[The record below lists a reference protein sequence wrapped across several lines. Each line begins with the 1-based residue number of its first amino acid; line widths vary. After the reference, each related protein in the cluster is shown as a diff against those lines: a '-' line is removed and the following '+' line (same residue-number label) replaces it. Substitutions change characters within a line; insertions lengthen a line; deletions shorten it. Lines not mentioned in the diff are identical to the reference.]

1 MQIKCND
8 PLNLFTHQVE
18 QYPPVQ
24 DIIQGIRTANHNI
37 TNNLKSLENF
47 IESEKSKEDTIS
59 DWANDLQ
66 PCTCTNTNK
75 KAVFLYVR
83 SQNFMREYLNLPQP
97 NTIKILLGTIDS
109 PGELH
114 TNMKIP
120 ITPFL
125 SNWPI
130 KKL

>member
-47 IESEKSKEDTIS
+47 IESEKSKE
-59 DWANDLQ
+59 L
-66 PCTCTNTNK
+66 K
-75 KAVFLYVR
+75 KIQFLTEQMTY
-83 SQNFMREYLNLPQP
+83 NHAHAP
-97 NTIKILLGTIDS
+97 IL
-109 PGELH
+109 
-114 TNMKIP
+114 
-120 ITPFL
+120 
-125 SNWPI
+125 I
-130 KKL
+130 KKLYFYA